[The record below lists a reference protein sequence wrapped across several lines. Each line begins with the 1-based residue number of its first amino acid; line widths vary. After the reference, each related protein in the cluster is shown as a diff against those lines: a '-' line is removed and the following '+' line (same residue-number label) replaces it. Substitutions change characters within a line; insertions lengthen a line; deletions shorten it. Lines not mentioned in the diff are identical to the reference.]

1 MGVDAFDIV
10 AIILGVLFTV
20 RKLDAKR
27 RTHKEFPHVRPEDF
41 EAWQVKEVSV
51 YSAAVFACFGKVFA
65 DWGFVYFFAPGMTDA
80 LVRRVGA
87 TIDLSW
93 LAVMLITFV
102 RTYHLTKQKSRLRIV
117 LGGFLVESSS
127 ELSTELKAALRSM
140 EDNDLGRAVYELRQ
154 IALDADTS
162 HRAIAFYYLGEC
174 YLRQDKQEEAR
185 QAFLQSAETDPT
197 LALPKDA
204 LARLSTRDAT
214 ASPDASEGDGPKT
227 RALEG

>member
-27 RTHKEFPHVRPEDF
+27 RSHKEFPHVPPQDF

-51 YSAAVFACFGKVFA
+51 YSAAVLACFGKVFA
-65 DWGFVYFFAPGMTDA
+65 DWGFVYFFAPGMPDA
-80 LVRRVGA
+80 VVRKIGA

-93 LAVMLITFV
+93 MAVMLITFV
-102 RTYHLTKQKSRLRIV
+102 RTYQLTQLKSRLRIV

-127 ELSTELKAALRSM
+127 ELTTELKAALRSM
-140 EDNDLGRAVYELRQ
+140 EDNDLDRAIYELRQ
-154 IALDADTS
+154 ISLDADES
-162 HRAIAFYYLGEC
+162 HRAIALHYLGEC
-174 YLRQDKQEEAR
+174 YLRQGKQNEAR
-185 QAFLQSAETDPT
+185 QAFQQSTETDPT

-204 LARLSTRDAT
+204 LARLPSGDAPT
-214 ASPDASEGDGPKT
+214 SAAPSD
-227 RALEG
+227 